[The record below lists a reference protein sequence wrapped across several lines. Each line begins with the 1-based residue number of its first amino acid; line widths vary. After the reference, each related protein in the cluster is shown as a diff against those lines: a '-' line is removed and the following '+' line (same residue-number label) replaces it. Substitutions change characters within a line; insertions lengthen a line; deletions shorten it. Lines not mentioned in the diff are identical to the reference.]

1 MAATGLGFAAVS
13 DFWPLL
19 VIAIVG
25 TLNPSSGD
33 VSVFLPLEHAVLS
46 QAARDRERTAVFAR
60 YSLVGALAAGVG
72 ALAAALPAMLA
83 RRPARPSPPR
93 CRPCLC
99 CMRRWACWWRSLTAA
114 CPPHVPWTHP
124 PGHARRRADR
134 GHPMREP
141 DAHVDEHNGHRERGL
156 GNHV

>member
-19 VIAIVG
+19 VIAILG
-25 TLNPSSGD
+25 TLNPPSGD

-72 ALAAALPAMLA
+72 PWPRRCRRCSQ
-83 RRPARPSPPR
+83 RRPAFRSAPR
-93 CRPCLC
+93 
-99 CMRRWACWWRSLTAA
+99 
-114 CPPHVPWTHP
+114 
-124 PGHARRRADR
+124 
-134 GHPMREP
+134 
-141 DAHVDEHNGHRERGL
+141 
-156 GNHV
+156 